1 MISKKLTSFLA
12 IVLFVFGMSMVVQ
25 AQNRQTQSQ
34 RFKVGLDAGY
44 TNTSLSANVSNLVD
58 SKYTSRDGFAI
69 NASVEMNVWKT
80 LFVSTGVS
88 YMQRNYEFE
97 RTNSREG
104 WYSKY
109 NNDFISVPLLIG
121 VYLVNNPYTDNGVWV
136 KVAGGIYA
144 EYWAKMKV
152 KGRYPVFLE
161 TQPDGSYPYKEVNE
175 TYDFSKNEN
184 QLNRTSMGLQ
194 GQFQLGYSLD
204 RLDFYAG
211 YSYLHGLT
219 DTYKKRGPGNSKVLR
234 NTYMISIGAA
244 YKF

>member
-1 MISKKLTSFLA
+1 MISKKLTSLSA
-12 IVLFVFGMSMVVQ
+12 IVLSVFSMSMVAQ
-25 AQNRQTQSQ
+25 AQTSQTQSQ

-44 TNTSLSANVSNLVD
+44 TNTSLSANISNLVD
-58 SKYTSRDGFAI
+58 SKYTSRDGFGI

-80 LFVSTGVS
+80 LFVSTGIS

-97 RTNSREG
+97 RTDSREG

-121 VYLVNNPYTDNGVWV
+121 GYLINNPYTDNGVWV

-144 EYWAKMKV
+144 EYWAKMKI
-152 KGRYPVFLE
+152 KGRYPVFPEL
-161 TQPDGSYPYKEVNE
+161 QPDGSFPYTEVNE

-184 QLNRTSMGLQ
+184 QLRRMSMGLQ
-194 GQFQLGYSLD
+194 GQVQLGYSLD
-204 RLDFYAG
+204 KLDFYAG

-219 DTYKKRGPGNSKVLR
+219 DTYKYKSPGNTKVVR